1 MRHLPRLSPEAIV
14 HLPEGISRP
23 AYLREDQ
30 KPGILHFGTGAFH
43 RAHQAVYADTLM
55 NAGERDWRILGVSMR
70 SGAVPDLLNP
80 QKGLYTVVENDGIGQ
95 SARLIGAL
103 DHVFQAGPE
112 TDQIIRTLA
121 SPEISL
127 VTITVTEKGYC
138 LQPATGELDISH
150 PLIARDIANPDAPV
164 TLPGL
169 LVAGLA
175 EREATGLAPLTL
187 LSCDNL
193 AHNGKATQRAVLDF
207 AAATNPSLARWIE
220 AECTF
225 PSSMV
230 DRIVP
235 ATTPDN
241 VEDLTK
247 LTGIRD
253 PAMVKTEPFSQWVIE
268 DRFAARRPPF
278 KMAGALFTDNVTGW
292 ETTKLR
298 MLNGAHSAMAY
309 LGALAGFEFIHEA
322 IAFVPLRAFV
332 DRLWDEQE
340 ATLPSFAGFD
350 TKSYRQDLLA
360 RFRNPAL
367 NHRTRQIAM
376 DGSQKLPQ
384 RLIAPLRARR
394 AMGLPCENQCLAIA
408 AWMRW
413 QLGRD
418 ETGTSYKVDDPLA
431 AESHAALQRS
441 RGDAASMTVALL
453 SLEAVFGTGLGEDTH
468 IVHEVTRSFD
478 ALLKQ
483 GAKETLSQRG

>member
-1 MRHLPRLSPEAIV
+1 MTHLPRLSPEAIA

-23 AYLREDQ
+23 AYRRGDQ
-30 KPGILHFGTGAFH
+30 KHGILHFGTGAFH
-43 RAHQAVYADTLM
+43 RAHQAVYADTIM

-80 QKGLYTVVENDGIGQ
+80 QDGLYTVVESDEAGR
-95 SARLIGAL
+95 SARVIGAL
-103 DHVFQAGPE
+103 DHVFQAGPD
-112 TDQIIRTLA
+112 TDRIIRALA

-138 LQPATGELDISH
+138 LRPATGDLDINH
-150 PLIARDIANPDAPV
+150 VAVARDLTNPAAP
-164 TLPGL
+164 TSLPGL

-175 EREATGLAPLTL
+175 KRKAAGLPPLTI

-193 AHNGKATQRAVLDF
+193 AHNGKATQRAVLGF
-207 AAATNPSLARWIE
+207 AAAANPRLARWIE

-235 ATTPDN
+235 ATTLDN
-241 VEDLTK
+241 VDELAA

-278 KMAGALFTDNVTGW
+278 DMAGVLFTDNVTGW
-292 ETTKLR
+292 EMAKLR
-298 MLNGAHSAMAY
+298 MLNGAHSAIAY

-322 IAFVPLRAFV
+322 IAFAPLLAFV
-332 DRLWDEQE
+332 DQLWDEQE
-340 ATLPSFAGFD
+340 ATLPLLARFD
-350 TKSYRQDLLA
+350 ARSYRQDLLD

-367 NHRTRQIAM
+367 NHRTRQIAV

-384 RLIAPLRARR
+384 RLVTPLRARR
-394 AMGLPCENQCLAIA
+394 AMGLPCENLCLAIA

-418 ETGTSYKVDDPLA
+418 ETGAAYKVDDPLA
-431 AESHAALQRS
+431 AETHAALQRS
-441 RGDAASMTVALL
+441 DGDAASMTAALL
-453 SLEAVFGTGLGEDTH
+453 SLEAVFGAGLHKDAH
-468 IVHEVTRSFD
+468 IVHELTHSLD
-478 ALLKQ
+478 ELLKR
-483 GAKETLSQRG
+483 GTRKTLSQRV